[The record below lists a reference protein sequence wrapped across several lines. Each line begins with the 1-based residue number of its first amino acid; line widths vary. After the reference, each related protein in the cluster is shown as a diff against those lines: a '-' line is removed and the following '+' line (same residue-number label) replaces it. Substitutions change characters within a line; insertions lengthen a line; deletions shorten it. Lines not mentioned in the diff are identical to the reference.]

1 MFRYLMQRLLT
12 GFGALFTVATLTF
25 VLMHAVPGDPLRQE
39 KNVPESVRQ
48 NLVVKYGLDRPLLEQ
63 YGRYMSGMF
72 LHGDFGISFK
82 QENITVNQ
90 IIRDHFWVSALLG
103 MLALSFAIIVG
114 PSLGTLAALFRNR
127 TPDNLAMMVAVAGIS
142 IPSFVLA
149 YFLQFLLA
157 EKLKILP
164 SGGWDGPETM
174 ILPSL
179 SLGMIVMAS
188 MARLMRSSMLEVIQ
202 QDYVR
207 TARAKGLSL
216 MQIIVRHQIR
226 NAILPV
232 VVYIGPLFA
241 AILTGSFVIENIF
254 GIPGLGQFFVNSVQ
268 ELDYTVIMGL
278 TVFFAGFAIVV
289 ILGVDLVYGLID
301 PRIRLAKK

>member
-1 MFRYLMQRLLT
+1 
-12 GFGALFTVATLTF
+12 
-25 VLMHAVPGDPLRQE
+25 
-39 KNVPESVRQ
+39 
-48 NLVVKYGLDRPLLEQ
+48 
-63 YGRYMSGMF
+63 MF

>member
-1 MFRYLMQRLLT
+1 MFRYLMQRILT
-12 GFGALFTVATLTF
+12 GAGALFTVATLTF

-39 KNVPESVRQ
+39 KNVPESVRH

-127 TPDNLAMMVAVAGIS
+127 TPDNLAMLVAVAGIS

-149 YFLQFLLA
+149 YFLQYLLA
-157 EKLKILP
+157 EKLKLLP
-164 SGGWDGPETM
+164 SGGWDTPQTM

-216 MQIIVRHQIR
+216 MQIIIRHQIR

-278 TVFFAGFAIVV
+278 TVFFSGFAIVV
-289 ILGVDLVYGLID
+289 ILGVDLIYGLID
-301 PRIRLAKK
+301 PRIRLARK